1 MHSPSPIAESKRTGL
16 VAGEK
21 LHEAMI
27 GEDDSRSVID
37 MGPRYAILPEFE
49 WYRSRRDRGDSVP
62 DGFCYTS
69 DKNDE
74 WLSVDEL
81 KRLSGL

>member
-1 MHSPSPIAESKRTGL
+1 
-16 VAGEK
+16 
-21 LHEAMI
+21 MI

-49 WYRSRRDRGDSVP
+49 WYNARRDRGQSVA

-69 DKNDE
+69 DKNDH
-74 WLSVDEL
+74 WLSIDEL